1 MNGTLLRTQI
11 WNLRL
16 KLTWEENVSDPKGP
30 KSHFCNFVIWL
41 FIYNWGF
48 YLPKFNSSEMLCILG
63 DVSNQRQPIHE
74 QWWWEREAGDRGGR
88 EAVLDCGCL
97 APPVQMISVIWLS
110 TGPEPARLCSYGCL
124 DIFIIFILNSRAYYL
139 LPSYIWCPRDEEFSP
154 NEESPWETHKGTK
167 GQQSMALYEVC
178 P

>member
-1 MNGTLLRTQI
+1 MS
-11 WNLRL
+11 
-16 KLTWEENVSDPKGP
+16 LTPRVQNPIFD
-30 KSHFCNFVIWL
+30 VIWL

-97 APPVQMISVIWLS
+97 APPVQMMSVIWLS

-154 NEESPWETHKGTK
+154 NEECPWETHKGTK
-167 GQQSMALYEVC
+167 RTTVHGTLRGQGGFALKSWVFC
-178 P
+178 PKEA